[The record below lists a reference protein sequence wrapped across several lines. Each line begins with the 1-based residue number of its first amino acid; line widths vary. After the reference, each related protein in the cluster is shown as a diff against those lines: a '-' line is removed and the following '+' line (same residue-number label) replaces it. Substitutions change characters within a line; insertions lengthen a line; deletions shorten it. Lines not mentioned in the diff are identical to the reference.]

1 MKNYAFAT
9 AIGLILGFVVVWWVR
24 PDTNAG
30 TVFIV
35 FATTLFCFVV
45 GVVLTFIGGL
55 LRKG

>member
-1 MKNYAFAT
+1 LKNSVFA
-9 AIGLILGFVVVWWVR
+9 AAVGFILGIAIVWWVR

-35 FATTLFCFVV
+35 IATTIFCFVA

-55 LRKG
+55 FRKS